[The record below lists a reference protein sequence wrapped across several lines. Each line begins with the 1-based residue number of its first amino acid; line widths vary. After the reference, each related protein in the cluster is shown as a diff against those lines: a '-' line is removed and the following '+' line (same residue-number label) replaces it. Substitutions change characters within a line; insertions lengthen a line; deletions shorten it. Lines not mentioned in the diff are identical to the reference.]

1 MIERRVFGP
10 FNHGISRA
18 FTRADLE
25 VYSINTFRPSYTVH
39 VFFNDAKVANLT
51 DMEKHPGYAGR
62 FSVFGHPR
70 CVGDDMHC
78 HVPLTTRRFD
88 DRPSH
93 PLTPAFRRVIVTD
106 ALRAAITQG
115 RRITVT
121 LVASTAASK
130 REIEGDFLLET
141 AGLQLV
147 TYE

>member
-10 FNHGISRA
+10 FNHGISEP

-25 VYSINTFRPSYTVH
+25 VYSINTFRPSYVVH
-39 VFFNDAKVANLT
+39 VIFNDTKVANL
-51 DMEKHPGYAGR
+51 ENIEEHPGYGGR
-62 FSVFGHPR
+62 FSVFGHPQ

-93 PLTPAFRRVIVTD
+93 PLTPAFRRVVVTE
-106 ALRAAITQG
+106 ALRLAVSKGKRLTI
-115 RRITVT
+115 T
-121 LVASTAASK
+121 LVASATANK
-130 REIEGDFLLET
+130 KDIEGDYLLET
-141 AGLQLV
+141 SGLQLV